1 IRIRPHHRGGTDHDA
16 ARGGAALG
24 RPRRH
29 ERGNAG
35 AMLSC
40 RRQFDLLRPQAP
52 HHSQSGARPRSRIDG
67 EARLKRDGITA
78 HVRSLT
84 RNPIARSYYLH
95 VAFSIIRAGLMA
107 IAIAT
112 LSAAALGE
120 GFDDTLSRDAVLR
133 DPEIPVLGNPQ
144 GDLTVV
150 EYFDYQCPYCKK
162 YAPEIAQV
170 VRDDG
175 KIRLVLKDW
184 PIFGVVSKSAAQL
197 ALAAKYQNKYQEAHE
212 ALIGAK
218 EKLSDANVSEL
229 LAKAGVDVEKAKQDL
244 QAHQK
249 TIEDVL
255 VHNNAQAD
263 AFGFQGTPGFIIGFF
278 RVPGVVEMK
287 VFKQIIA
294 DARAAAKNRKG

>member
-1 IRIRPHHRGGTDHDA
+1 
-16 ARGGAALG
+16 
-24 RPRRH
+24 
-29 ERGNAG
+29 
-35 AMLSC
+35 M
-40 RRQFDLLRPQAP
+40 
-52 HHSQSGARPRSRIDG
+52 
-67 EARLKRDGITA
+67 
-78 HVRSLT
+78 
-84 RNPIARSYYLH
+84 H

-107 IAIAT
+107 IAIAA

-184 PIFGVVSKSAAQL
+184 PIFGAVSKSAAQL
-197 ALAAKYQNKYQEAHE
+197 ALAAKYQSKYQEAHE
-212 ALIGAK
+212 ALIGAQ
-218 EKLSDANVSEL
+218 EKLSDANIPEL
-229 LAKAGVDVEKAKQDL
+229 LAKAGVDVAKAKQDL

-294 DARAAAKNRKG
+294 DARAAAKKRKG

>member
-1 IRIRPHHRGGTDHDA
+1 MRA
-16 ARGGAALG
+16 
-24 RPRRH
+24 
-29 ERGNAG
+29 
-35 AMLSC
+35 
-40 RRQFDLLRPQAP
+40 
-52 HHSQSGARPRSRIDG
+52 
-67 EARLKRDGITA
+67 
-78 HVRSLT
+78 
-84 RNPIARSYYLH
+84 
-95 VAFSIIRAGLMA
+95 AFSITRVCFMA
-107 IAIAT
+107 IVVAAI
-112 LSAAALGE
+112 SAAALGE

-162 YAPEIAQV
+162 LAPEIAQV

-184 PIFGVVSKSAAQL
+184 PIFGAVSKSAAQL
-197 ALAAKYQNKYQEAHE
+197 ALAAKYQNKYQEAHD

-218 EKLSDANVSEL
+218 EKLSEANIPEL
-229 LAKAGVDVEKAKQDL
+229 LTKAGVDVEKARADL

-249 TIEDVL
+249 TIDDVL
-255 VHNNAQAD
+255 AHNDKQAD
-263 AFGFQGTPGFIIGFF
+263 AFGFQGTPGFIVGFF

-294 DARAAAKNRKG
+294 DARAAAKKRKG

>member
-1 IRIRPHHRGGTDHDA
+1 MHA
-16 ARGGAALG
+16 
-24 RPRRH
+24 
-29 ERGNAG
+29 
-35 AMLSC
+35 
-40 RRQFDLLRPQAP
+40 
-52 HHSQSGARPRSRIDG
+52 
-67 EARLKRDGITA
+67 
-78 HVRSLT
+78 
-84 RNPIARSYYLH
+84 
-95 VAFSIIRAGLMA
+95 AFSIIRVCLMA
-107 IAIAT
+107 VVIGA

-133 DPEIPVLGNPQ
+133 DPEIPALGNSD

-162 YAPEIAQV
+162 LAPQIAQV

-184 PIFGVVSKSAAQL
+184 PIFGAVSKSAAQL
-197 ALAAKYQNKYQEAHE
+197 ALAAKYQNKYQEAHD
-212 ALIGAK
+212 ALINAK
-218 EKLSDANVSEL
+218 EKLSDATIPEL
-229 LAKAGVDVEKAKQDL
+229 LTKAGVDVEKAKQDL

-255 VHNNAQAD
+255 IHNNAQAD
-263 AFGFQGTPGFIIGFF
+263 AFGFQGTPGFIVGFF

-294 DARAAAKNRKG
+294 DARAAAKKRKG

>member
-1 IRIRPHHRGGTDHDA
+1 
-16 ARGGAALG
+16 
-24 RPRRH
+24 
-29 ERGNAG
+29 
-35 AMLSC
+35 M
-40 RRQFDLLRPQAP
+40 
-52 HHSQSGARPRSRIDG
+52 
-67 EARLKRDGITA
+67 
-78 HVRSLT
+78 
-84 RNPIARSYYLH
+84 H

-184 PIFGVVSKSAAQL
+184 PIFGVVSKSAAHL
-197 ALAAKYQNKYQEAHE
+197 ALATKYQNKYQEAHE

-294 DARAAAKNRKG
+294 DARAAAKKRKG

>member
-1 IRIRPHHRGGTDHDA
+1 MHAASIVRG
-16 ARGGAALG
+16 
-24 RPRRH
+24 
-29 ERGNAG
+29 
-35 AMLSC
+35 C
-40 RRQFDLLRPQAP
+40 
-52 HHSQSGARPRSRIDG
+52 
-67 EARLKRDGITA
+67 
-78 HVRSLT
+78 
-84 RNPIARSYYLH
+84 
-95 VAFSIIRAGLMA
+95 LMA
-107 IAIAT
+107 LAVSA

-162 YAPEIAQV
+162 LAPEIAQV
-170 VRDDG
+170 VREDG

-184 PIFGVVSKSAAQL
+184 PIFGAVSKSAAQL

-218 EKLSDANVSEL
+218 ERLSDATIPEFL
-229 LAKAGVDVEKAKQDL
+229 TKAGVDVEKAKQDL
-244 QAHQK
+244 VAHQR
-249 TIEDVL
+249 TIDEL
-255 VHNNAQAD
+255 LIHNNAQAD
-263 AFGFQGTPGFIIGFF
+263 AFGFQGTPGFIVGFF

-294 DARAAAKNRKG
+294 DARLAAKKRKG

>member
-1 IRIRPHHRGGTDHDA
+1 MGLAI
-16 ARGGAALG
+16 GA
-24 RPRRH
+24 
-29 ERGNAG
+29 
-35 AMLSC
+35 
-40 RRQFDLLRPQAP
+40 
-52 HHSQSGARPRSRIDG
+52 
-67 EARLKRDGITA
+67 
-78 HVRSLT
+78 
-84 RNPIARSYYLH
+84 
-95 VAFSIIRAGLMA
+95 
-107 IAIAT
+107 

-133 DPEIPVLGNPQ
+133 DPEIPALGNPD

-162 YAPEIAQV
+162 LAPQIAQV

-184 PIFGVVSKSAAQL
+184 PIFGAVSKSAAQL
-197 ALAAKYQNKYQEAHE
+197 ALAAKYQNKYQEAHD
-212 ALIGAK
+212 ALINAK
-218 EKLSDANVSEL
+218 EKLSDATIPEL
-229 LAKAGVDVEKAKQDL
+229 LTKAGVDVEKANQDL

-263 AFGFQGTPGFIIGFF
+263 AFGFQGTPGFIVGFF

-294 DARAAAKNRKG
+294 DARAAAKKRKG